1 MSRKARSLILLLVVL
16 TLLLTACG
24 GAMSDQPRLEPYEV
38 SDFFADGQASRPLVA
53 NTVPREGYTE
63 DTAFSTGM
71 QDGAPVT
78 VIPIPVTLDV
88 IQRGQERYN
97 IYCAPCH
104 GLDGDADGMI
114 VQRGFPKPPSYY
126 SDRLRSAA
134 PGHIYDVITNGFG
147 MMFDYAT
154 QVHPADR
161 WAIVAYI
168 QALQLSRSASADALP
183 AEDRAA
189 LESDAATGTPP
200 ASPTPGGGS

>member
-1 MSRKARSLILLLVVL
+1 MSRKARTLILLLAAL
-16 TLLLTACG
+16 TLLLAACG
-24 GAMSDQPRLEPYEV
+24 GAMSDQPRLEPYEF

-53 NTVPREGYTE
+53 NTIPREGYTE
-63 DTAFSTGM
+63 DMAFATGLR
-71 QDGAPVT
+71 DGEPVT
-78 VIPIPVTLDV
+78 TIPMPVTLDV

-114 VQRGFPKPPSYY
+114 VQRGFPEPPSYY
-126 SDRLRSAA
+126 SDRLRLAA
-134 PGHIYDVITNGFG
+134 PGHTYDVITNGFG
-147 MMFDYAT
+147 VMFDYAA

-183 AEDRAA
+183 AEDLAA
-189 LESDAATGTPP
+189 LNGEASDNA
-200 ASPTPGGGS
+200 TPGGGS